1 MARDTVL
8 LVKAGSTAVARIPMT
23 VPRPLTWD
31 AEHPNLYRVR
41 AQVEDMGAFGVAL
54 DREAALEGICDEAE
68 TLFGI
73 RTVTADAVHGLQVN
87 GRTVKL
93 KGGCIHHDNGLLG
106 AVSLRD
112 GEYRKL
118 GLLKEAGFNA
128 VRLAH
133 NPGSREIHGD
143 RKSVV

>member
-54 DREAALEGICDEAE
+54 DREA
-68 TLFGI
+68 
-73 RTVTADAVHGLQVN
+73 
-87 GRTVKL
+87 
-93 KGGCIHHDNGLLG
+93 
-106 AVSLRD
+106 
-112 GEYRKL
+112 
-118 GLLKEAGFNA
+118 
-128 VRLAH
+128 
-133 NPGSREIHGD
+133 D